1 MNDTKVWLSNQQEVV
16 VSHVDGPMLVV
27 AGPGSGKTR
36 VLTERVRR
44 LLTTVDGHFRVL
56 ALTFTNKA
64 ADEMKER
71 LADLGEERKRAF
83 IGTLHGFC
91 LDLLTERGKFVGVIG
106 VPHIF
111 EHYKDRK
118 DILVKAVAE
127 DPALSEYLSD
137 MDAREQGAKLEE
149 WMKSIGYLKSHPI
162 TAASFEDEVGS
173 RVLQAYNAGLRAC
186 DAYDFDDLLELAYRL
201 LTEQPA
207 LADFYRRIY
216 RFVCVDEAQDLNE
229 AQYAVISA
237 LCGADFKNVM
247 MVGDPK
253 QSIYGFNTAGPQYM
267 QKFAL
272 EFGAVTA
279 ELTDNFRCS
288 KAVVDAARAL
298 DSKYQVQGQLPIAGE
313 CLLYTGTDE
322 ANEAELIVGKL
333 LELGSS
339 GHPDVEGAITPSRC
353 AVLARNRFALLAV
366 EKELKEKGIPYYK
379 RLTANHE
386 NESSLV
392 EDFQLAMR
400 VMVNP
405 RDRLHYTSL
414 AGRWKVA
421 TAQPSATTAEEAIKG
436 LALSSGL
443 EDAKV
448 AAEAAAVAFGG
459 GDKPNF
465 TGAFSLLK
473 AYGDKLAE
481 ENRRAVWEDV
491 KVFELEWD
499 QYLRSEGAGR
509 SVSGFLSSK
518 ALGSTQR
525 AVKDGV
531 GLLTVHSAKGL
542 EFDVV
547 AIVGMAEGIF
557 PDYRARTPKDEQ
569 EEARSAFVAVTRSRR
584 LLYFSYPQS
593 KMMPWG
599 DTKRQQPSRFLRQI
613 GFKFS

>member
-44 LLTTVDGHFRVL
+44 LLTTVDGHFRIL

-253 QSIYGFNTAGPQYM
+253 QSIYGFNTGGPQYM

-298 DSKYQVQGQLPIAGE
+298 DSKYHVQGQLPIAGE
-313 CLLYTGTDE
+313 CFLYAGTDE
-322 ANEAELIVGKL
+322 ANEAELIVGRL
-333 LELGSS
+333 LELGAS
-339 GHPDVEGAITPSRC
+339 GHPDVEGPITPSRC

-421 TAQPSATTAEEAIKG
+421 TAQPSATTAEEAITG

-473 AYGDKLAE
+473 AYGDKLSE

-557 PDYRARTPKDEQ
+557 PDYRARTPKEQQ

-584 LLYFSYPQS
+584 LLYFSYPQL

-599 DTKRQQPSRFLRQI
+599 DTKRQQPSRFLKQV
-613 GFKFS
+613 GFS

>member
-1 MNDTKVWLSNQQEVV
+1 MNDAKVRLSAQQEAV
-16 VSHVDGPMLVV
+16 VSHVDGAMLVV

-44 LLTTVDGHFRVL
+44 LLTTVSGHFRVL

-71 LADLGEERKRAF
+71 LADLGDERKRAF

-91 LDLLTERGKFVGVIG
+91 LDLLAERGKFVGVVG

-118 DILVKAVAE
+118 DILLRAVAD
-127 DPALSEYLSD
+127 DPYLSD
-137 MDAREQGAKLEE
+137 YLSNLGGKDQSAKLDE
-149 WMKSIGYLKSHPI
+149 WLRVIGYLKSHPI
-162 TAASFEDEVGS
+162 TAAASEDELAL

-186 DAYDFDDLLELAYRL
+186 NAYDFDDLLELAYRL

-207 LADFYRRIY
+207 LADFYRRLY
-216 RFVCVDEAQDLNE
+216 RFICVDEAQDLNE

-237 LCGADFKNVM
+237 LCGTEFKNVV

-267 QKFAL
+267 QQFATD
-272 EFGAVTA
+272 FGAATA
-279 ELTDNFRCS
+279 ELTENFRS
-288 KAVVDAARAL
+288 SQAVVRAAQAL
-298 DSKYQVQGQLPIAGE
+298 DSKYQVQGQLPVAGE
-313 CLLYTGTDE
+313 CLLYTGRDE
-322 ANEAELIVGKL
+322 RNEAELVVDKL
-333 LELGSS
+333 LALATS
-339 GHPDVEGAITPSRC
+339 GHPDVEGPITPARC
-353 AVLARNRFALLAV
+353 AVLARNRFALLSV
-366 EKELKEKGIPYYK
+366 EGLLKEKGVPYYK

-405 RDRLHYTSL
+405 MDRLHYTAL
-414 AGRWKVA
+414 AARWKVA
-421 TAQPSATTAEEAIKG
+421 AVQPSATTAEEAISG
-436 LALSSGL
+436 LASASGQQG
-443 EDAKV
+443 AHV
-448 AAEAAAVAFGG
+448 AAQAATVAYGG
-459 GDKPNF
+459 GGKPNF
-465 TGAFSLLK
+465 AGAFELLRTH
-473 AYGDKLAE
+473 GDTLGGE
-481 ENRRAVWEDV
+481 GRRAVWEDV
-491 KVFELEWD
+491 MVFELEWD
-499 QYLRSEGAGR
+499 QYLRSEGGR

-547 AIVGMAEGIF
+547 VVVGMADGIF
-557 PDYRARTPKDEQ
+557 PDYRARTAKDLQ

-599 DTKRQQPSRFLRQI
+599 DARTQKPSDFLRRI
-613 GFKFS
+613 GFPV

>member
-1 MNDTKVWLSNQQEVV
+1 MNEPKVRLSPQQEVV
-16 VSHVDGPMLVV
+16 VAHVEGPMLVV

-71 LADLGEERKRAF
+71 LVDLGETRRRAF

-91 LDLLTERGKFVGVIG
+91 LDLLSERGKFVGVVG
-106 VPHIF
+106 SPNIF
-111 EHYKDRK
+111 EQYKDRK
-118 DILVKAVAE
+118 AILVRAVAD
-127 DPALSEYLSD
+127 DPALSECLAG
-137 MDAREQGAKLEE
+137 MTPKEQSTQLDDWLKA
-149 WMKSIGYLKSHPI
+149 IGGLKSHPI
-162 TAASFEDEVGS
+162 SSSSYDDELGL

-207 LADFYRRIY
+207 LADFYRRLY
-216 RFVCVDEAQDLNE
+216 RFICVDEAQDLNE
-229 AQYAVISA
+229 AQYAVITA
-237 LCGADFKNVM
+237 LCGTDFKNVM

-253 QSIYGFNTAGPQYM
+253 QSIYGFNTASPHYM
-267 QKFAL
+267 QQFAL
-272 EFGAVTA
+272 EFGAVSA
-279 ELTDNFRCS
+279 ELTDNFRS
-288 KAVVDAARAL
+288 SRWVVKAARAL
-298 DSKYQVQGQLPIAGE
+298 DSKYEVQGQLPVMGE
-313 CLLYTGTDE
+313 CLLFVGADE
-322 ANEAELIVGKL
+322 ADEAKQVVDKLVELI
-333 LELGSS
+333 SF
-339 GHPDVEGAITPSRC
+339 GHADVEGPITHSRC
-353 AVLARNRFALLAV
+353 AILARNRFALLAM
-366 EKELKEKGIPYYK
+366 EKLLKERSIPYYK

-392 EDFQLAMR
+392 EDFQLALR
-400 VMVNP
+400 VMANSK
-405 RDRLHYTSL
+405 DRLHYTAIAS
-414 AGRWKVA
+414 RWKVA
-421 TAQPSATTAEEAIKG
+421 IVQPSMATGEEAIRA
-436 LALSSGL
+436 LASSCGR
-443 EDAKV
+443 EDARV
-448 AAEAAAVAFGG
+448 AAEAAAAAFAGG
-459 GDKPNF
+459 GKPNF
-465 TGAFSLLK
+465 TGAFALLK
-473 AYGDKLAE
+473 SYGDTLAE

-491 KVFELEWD
+491 TVFELEWD
-499 QYLRSEGAGR
+499 QYLRSEAAGR

-557 PDYRARTPKDEQ
+557 PDYRARVPKDVQ

-584 LLYFSYPQS
+584 LLYFSYPQR

-599 DTKRQQPSRFLRQI
+599 DTKWQQPSRFLKQI
-613 GFKFS
+613 GFTLS

>member
-1 MNDTKVWLSNQQEVV
+1 MNDTKVWLSTQQEVV

-44 LLTTVDGHFRVL
+44 LLTTVDGHFRIL

-272 EFGAVTA
+272 EFGALTA

-298 DSKYQVQGQLPIAGE
+298 DSKYHVQGQLPIAGE

-322 ANEAELIVGKL
+322 ANEAELVVGRL
-333 LELGSS
+333 LELATS

-421 TAQPSATTAEEAIKG
+421 TAQPAATTAEAAITG

-465 TGAFSLLK
+465 IGAFSLLK

-557 PDYRARTPKDEQ
+557 PDYRARTPKEQQ

-584 LLYFSYPQS
+584 LLYFSYPQL

-599 DTKRQQPSRFLRQI
+599 DTKRQQPSRFLRQV
-613 GFKFS
+613 GFKLS

>member
-162 TAASFEDEVGS
+162 TAASFEDELGS
-173 RVLQAYNAGLRAC
+173 RVFQAYNAGLRAC

-322 ANEAELIVGKL
+322 ANEAELIVGRL
-333 LELGSS
+333 LELGIS

-448 AAEAAAVAFGG
+448 AADAAALAFGG

-473 AYGDKLAE
+473 AYGDKLSE

-557 PDYRARTPKDEQ
+557 PDYRARTPKEQQ

-584 LLYFSYPQS
+584 LLYFSYPQL

-599 DTKRQQPSRFLRQI
+599 DTKRQQPSRFLQQV
-613 GFKFS
+613 GFS